1 MRYQRSRGCLRRI
14 MSKKFNTKEVD
25 QSPVG
30 TASWALLTEAGKYN
44 RYEVRLEFAMERERP
59 FFEKLEAQYAQAYTA
74 ACKREFAGQL
84 KKSPFLPWQ
93 EEDGW
98 DFNTVARKKTTA
110 PFEQEASAP
119 TPTPKTETAPQ
130 PDIEQQLTA
139 GDEEVAPVAVA
150 IAGNPDD
157 DIPF

>member
-1 MRYQRSRGCLRRI
+1 MIVLYRVSPYFNKTFGFGISLHLVGAQILRY
-14 MSKKFNTKEVD
+14 V
-25 QSPVG
+25 P
-30 TASWALLTEAGKYN
+30 
-44 RYEVRLEFAMERERP
+44 
-59 FFEKLEAQYAQAYTA
+59 YTRDA
-74 ACKREFAGQL
+74 ESYGL
-84 KKSPFLPWQ
+84 KQDK
-93 EEDGW
+93 DGW

-110 PFEQEASAP
+110 PLEQEASAP